1 MHIFEKATKG
11 HLRFGT
17 SIGTLSI
24 EDLWDIKLEQLDALA
39 IELKKKVEDDT
50 TVSFIHEK
58 KGVDPTLQLSFDV
71 VKRVIEIRLAEAAAK
86 KKAAE
91 NRAQKARIM
100 ELIAKKQ
107 DEAFSEKSLEELR
120 GELDQLDSAEIPEI
134 D

>member
-1 MHIFEKATKG
+1 MN
-11 HLRFGT
+11 
-17 SIGTLSI
+17 
-24 EDLWDIKLEQLDALA
+24 
-39 IELKKKVEDDT
+39 
-50 TVSFIHEK
+50 K
-58 KGVDPTLQLSFDV
+58 KGADPALQLSSDV

-120 GELDQLDSAEIPEI
+120 SELDQLDSTEIPEVE
-134 D
+134 

>member
-11 HLRFGT
+11 HLRFST

-24 EDLWDIKLEQLDALA
+24 EDLWDTKLEQLDALA

-58 KGVDPTLQLSFDV
+58 KGVDPALQLSFDV

-86 KKAAE
+86 KKATE

-120 GELDQLDSAEIPEI
+120 SAMADLDSPEIPEI